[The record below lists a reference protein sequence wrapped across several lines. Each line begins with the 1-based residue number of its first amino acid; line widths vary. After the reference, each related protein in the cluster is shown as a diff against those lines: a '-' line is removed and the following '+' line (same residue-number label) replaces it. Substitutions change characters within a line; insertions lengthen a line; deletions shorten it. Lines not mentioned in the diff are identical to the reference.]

1 MAAKNKDSKNNAGE
15 ITKPVRTSEYDENR
29 GSYMDADGNYVYTTW
44 EKRGK
49 KWVEVPVCTI
59 PLGENGEIAEWI
71 IMLDH
76 ADHEVDLQN
85 RYQDENADYEFSNRV
100 NNKKAGDDE
109 DMSDTDAWAMIADP
123 KADIFETLFP
133 EEEEVK
139 PEIQQLEEFM
149 KLLTEDQINLIYE
162 HFGARKTLK
171 QICDEE
177 NAANGTDKSPQS
189 VGNRKKK
196 ILDRLKKLFEKAEQ

>member
-1 MAAKNKDSKNNAGE
+1 MFEE
-15 ITKPVRTSEYDENR
+15 I
-29 GSYMDADGNYVYTTW
+29 
-44 EKRGK
+44 K
-49 KWVEVPVCTI
+49 KLFVECA
-59 PLGENGEIAEWI
+59 N
-71 IMLDH
+71 
-76 ADHEVDLQN
+76 VD
-85 RYQDENADYEFSNRV
+85 
-100 NNKKAGDDE
+100 
-109 DMSDTDAWAMIADP
+109 
-123 KADIFETLFP
+123 
-133 EEEEVK
+133 EEEVK

-196 ILDRLKKLFEKAEQ
+196 ILDRLKKLFEKLQIGSLRQ

>member
-1 MAAKNKDSKNNAGE
+1 MAAQNEDSKNNVV
-15 ITKPVRTSEYDENR
+15 KPVRTSEYDDNR
-29 GSYMDADGNYVYTTW
+29 GSHMDADGNYVYTTW

-59 PLGENGEIAEWI
+59 PLGENGENAEWI

-76 ADHEVDLQN
+76 DDHEVDLQN
-85 RYQDENADYEFSNRV
+85 RYQDENADYGFSNRV
-100 NNKKAGDDE
+100 ANQKAGDDD

-123 KADIFETLFP
+123 KADIFDTLFP
-133 EEEEVK
+133 EEEEVNQK
-139 PEIQQLEEFM
+139 LQQLKEFM
-149 KLLTEDQINLIYE
+149 KLLTEDQRNLIYE

-177 NAANGTDKSPQS
+177 NAANGTDKSPHS

-196 ILDRLKKLFEKAEQ
+196 ILERLKKFFEKAEQ

>member
-1 MAAKNKDSKNNAGE
+1 MAALNEDSKNNVV
-15 ITKPVRTSEYDENR
+15 KPVRTSEYDKNR

-44 EKRGK
+44 KKRGK

-59 PLGENGEIAEWI
+59 PLGKNGENAEWV

-76 ADHEVDLQN
+76 GDHEVDLQN
-85 RYQDENADYEFSNRV
+85 RYQDENADYEFMNRIV
-100 NNKKAGDDE
+100 NQKVGDDD

-123 KADIFETLFP
+123 KADVFDALFP
-133 EEEEVK
+133 EEEEVNPK
-139 PEIQQLEEFM
+139 LQQLEKFM
-149 KLLTEDQINLIYE
+149 ELLTEDQINLIYE
-162 HFGARKTLK
+162 HFGAGKTLK

-196 ILDRLKKLFEKAEQ
+196 ILERLKKLFEKEEQ